1 MKDFIKRLNIDDVN
15 EKMETNSDKRDNAS
29 DDSNQYVERSFMRI
43 NSKDSLLTDKN
54 EKKKLKVYDN
64 RRPQR

>member
-1 MKDFIKRLNIDDVN
+1 LKDFIKRLNIDDVN

>member
-29 DDSNQYVERSFMRI
+29 DDSNQYVERSFMRM

>member
-15 EKMETNSDKRDNAS
+15 EKTETNSDKRDNAS

>member
-1 MKDFIKRLNIDDVN
+1 LKDFIKRLNIDDVN

-29 DDSNQYVERSFMRI
+29 DDSNQYVERSFMRM